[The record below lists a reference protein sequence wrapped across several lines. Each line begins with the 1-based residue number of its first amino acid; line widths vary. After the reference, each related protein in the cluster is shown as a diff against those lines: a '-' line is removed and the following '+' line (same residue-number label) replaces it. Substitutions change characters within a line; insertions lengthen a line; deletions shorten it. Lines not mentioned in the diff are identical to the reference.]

1 MVFSPSAECFSLTFF
16 GPVNYCI
23 PQDPALSVPVMCFVN
38 PCVETTSGLHVNSPG
53 NEISHHFLCKTLHL
67 CYDMMLRVISV
78 CKVILVFCYWLR
90 MFILASL
97 QLLDVVLKKLLGI
110 LSDHLLPLHKCC
122 TTNVAFDTMTCA
134 VKEFFSQLEL
144 SDESEPRKPNILLCH
159 VLPLISEPVTFLVDK
174 FHSPN
179 CFGLTEPFFE
189 TKPCSVA

>member
-1 MVFSPSAECFSLTFF
+1 
-16 GPVNYCI
+16 
-23 PQDPALSVPVMCFVN
+23 
-38 PCVETTSGLHVNSPG
+38 
-53 NEISHHFLCKTLHL
+53 
-67 CYDMMLRVISV
+67 
-78 CKVILVFCYWLR
+78 

-110 LSDHLLPLHKCC
+110 LSDHQLPLHKCC

-174 FHSPN
+174 IHSPN
-179 CFGLTEPFFE
+179 CFGMTEPFFE
-189 TKPCSVA
+189 TKPCSVALLNLFRDVNSTLKSIQHLSSFNPFVKAPPKTFPHNHVTDSLKFFNLLSGSTLLLSLTYVLLLT